1 MRTSA
6 GAKRILIVE
15 DEAAVGLMLAEA
27 LSDEG
32 HRVIGPIE
40 SRAEALMV
48 VEQTRPDV
56 AILDIMLRDGF
67 CGPLIS
73 ELRDRGIPFM
83 VFSGQGR
90 GEAVIDK
97 LDGVPWVKKPGRLHE
112 IAAALNSL
120 TPTTR
125 RDEVYLSELSV
136 APSVPSTPARLYPDD
151 LEPTM

>member
-1 MRTSA
+1 MRNSA

-40 SRAEALMV
+40 SRAEALTL

-56 AILDIMLRDGF
+56 PILDIMLRDGS
-67 CGPLIS
+67 CDPLIS

-90 GEAVIDK
+90 GKAAMDK
-97 LDGVPWVKKPGRLHE
+97 LDDVPWVKKPGRLHE

-120 TPTTR
+120 TPTSCQQAV
-125 RDEVYLSELSV
+125 EVPEPLVGS
-136 APSVPSTPARLYPDD
+136 STSSA
-151 LEPTM
+151 